1 MAPFTLRI
9 AVSPTEPGRYEA
21 EVSLLQGESV
31 EARAT
36 AGFDF
41 HIRAE
46 DHQLLRWYWEDF
58 LECPLPPR
66 DAEAAR
72 AVERLS
78 AIGAELFSWIFG
90 GAETQKVWK
99 QILPQLAQ
107 NRIEVVTPPVLG
119 CSFLPWELMRD
130 PETGTALAADSGA
143 FVRKPP
149 KQPLV
154 GNDATPDDGPLRVLL
169 VASRP
174 PLAPHVP
181 FRSTAHWLVDNLTA
195 DPRQPVILEL
205 LRPPTFAQLHNVLLE
220 AEAIGQPYH
229 VLQIDGFGVFA
240 DIDLKGMPAC
250 LREDLSK
257 HLCAQVLPGSHGYI
271 LFNNPTAEGSL
282 QLVDGRSLGALMVE
296 ARVPSLVLN
305 SCRAS
310 SSALAGTAA
319 VPNAVSQTEVFHSLA
334 DDVMQEGVESVLHL
348 PFNIDTETS
357 AQFLLKTYSWLGQG
371 LSLGQTVNQQRKRLQ
386 RHARRQIAYGPAEVQ
401 DWPTPVV
408 YEANPHRLVKG
419 VRISSPSPGEAQRRP
434 SAPDFVYANAALQ
447 PTPGFWGMEET
458 LLEMDSVW
466 HTHSIILLQGGPG
479 SGKSALAAEFA
490 RWCKKTGGVDGPVLY
505 TSFEQ
510 YQPLATLL
518 DQLAGV
524 FWEALDK
531 AGYRW
536 ETLSSDDRIEVAL
549 HVLHRVPVL
558 WIWDSIERIS
568 DPQGPR
574 WSVERRE
581 DLMEFLQH
589 AEATPARFVLI
600 SREHEGGW
608 LEDLSVR
615 IKVPPLAMRERL
627 RLARHVVEQQGGA
640 LQRLEDWSP
649 LLEYSQGNP
658 LVVRCLAAYAASED
672 LRTRAQAQD
681 LVERIRA
688 LEVPADTATGDGL
701 EEPLRATIQYI
712 LRHAFRRGERKLLA
726 LLHLFRRTVSKPV
739 FLKLGMTPWE
749 AEKNEVNE
757 PNDIPDLTEVFG
769 SRLLERAAA
778 QGLLEDK
785 GNGLYTIH
793 PVLPP
798 FLEKLFKK
806 YYSISEKGKPRAPQG
821 SSAQRHPVDEGT
833 AQTRNQ
839 DPQADERALAED
851 DDEPA
856 PAARTS
862 VDQMTLASLRARK
875 RDDAKCAKKAF
886 AVVLHQFADHCF
898 REYENGNTDTTADL
912 DAFEANLLFA
922 IDLAR
927 QNEWWDLAAGPVRGL
942 GTLYQAGGRIARLKD
957 LVDRFHPHC
966 AEKGSREALPG
977 RESFWRALTGIAAR
991 LARARNRLHTAEAY
1005 ESLCAQWDRLQ
1016 AEPYLSL
1023 PSEQLGDEESRAVR
1037 TLAESLY
1044 RLGEILRRQGF
1055 ESSAVD
1061 DEAMQLREK
1070 LKETRVAAAWA
1081 RDLGQHYTEILAIRN
1096 LVTAERWLRH
1106 SLELTGPDDR
1116 AGKAECL
1123 ALLGRVSWE
1132 RFNEARQANHPE
1144 RDLIR
1149 HLSSARKYFQRA
1161 LVQDS
1166 PENHGSLSRHNQQ
1179 LGHVCY
1185 AMGDLDR
1192 ALPYYRECIRHAEL
1206 EGSRIR
1212 AAHARFDLAIALR
1225 DSGRLEMARRYALEA
1240 ARDFESLGDAEG
1252 GRGMIDRARRLVE
1265 LIERSVPNS
1274 GVRGATASYED
1285 SASISMQD
1293 R

>member
-1 MAPFTLRI
+1 M
-9 AVSPTEPGRYEA
+9 SPAEPGRYEA

-31 EARAT
+31 ESRAT
-36 AGFDF
+36 ASFAF
-41 HIRAE
+41 HVRAE
-46 DHQLLRWYWEDF
+46 DRQLLRWYWEDF

-66 DAEAAR
+66 DADAAR
-72 AVERLS
+72 AAERLT

-90 GAETQKVWK
+90 GAETQKLWK
-99 QILPQLAQ
+99 QFVPQLSQ
-107 NRIEVVTPPVLG
+107 NRIELVTPPAPG
-119 CSFLPWELMRD
+119 CLFLPWELMRD
-130 PETGTALAADSGA
+130 PETGLALASDSGA
-143 FVRKPP
+143 FVRKPA

-154 GNDATPDDGPLRVLL
+154 AMEVAPDDGPLRVLL

-174 PLAPHVP
+174 PLAPHLP
-181 FRSTAHWLVDNLTA
+181 FRSTAHWLIDNLAA
-195 DPRQPVILEL
+195 DARHPVSVEL

-240 DIDLKGMPAC
+240 DIETKGIPANVGS
-250 LREDLSK
+250 DLSR
-257 HLCAQVLPGSHGYI
+257 HICTQVLPEAHGYM
-271 LFNNPTAEGSL
+271 LFNNPTAEGSM
-282 QLVDGRSLGALMVE
+282 QLVDGRSLGALMRE
-296 ARVPSLVLN
+296 AQVPSLVLN
-305 SCRAS
+305 SCRAA
-310 SSALAGTAA
+310 SSAAGGVVAPPDVA
-319 VPNAVSQTEVFHSLA
+319 SQAEVFHSVA
-334 DDVMQEGVESVLHL
+334 DDAMQEGVESVLHL
-348 PFNIDTETS
+348 PFNVDLETS

-371 LSLGQTVNQQRKRLQ
+371 LPLGQTVNQQRKRLQ
-386 RHARRQIAYGPAEVQ
+386 RHPRRQIAYGPAQLQ

-408 YEANPHRLVKG
+408 YEATAQRLVKG
-419 VRISSPSPGEAQRRP
+419 VRVAPPSGEAQRP
-434 SAPDFVYANAALQ
+434 KTPDLVYANAPLQ
-447 PTPGFWGMEET
+447 PAAGFWGMEET

-479 SGKSALAAEFA
+479 MGKSALAAEFA
-490 RWCKKTGGVDGPVLY
+490 RWCRKTGGVDGPVLY

-536 ETLSSDDRIEVAL
+536 ETLSSSDRIDVAL

-568 DPQGPR
+568 DPEGPR

-589 AEATPARFVLI
+589 AEATPARFVLV
-600 SREHEGGW
+600 SRQHEGSW

-615 IKVPPLAMRERL
+615 IQVPPLAMRERL
-627 RLARHVVEQQGGA
+627 RLARHVVEGQGGS

-649 LLEYSQGNP
+649 LLEYSRGNP
-658 LVVRCLAAYAASED
+658 LVVRCLAAFVASED
-672 LRTRAQAQD
+672 LRTRTQAQN
-681 LVERIRA
+681 LVEQIRA
-688 LEVPADTATGDGL
+688 LEISGESAPKDGL
-701 EEPLRATIQYI
+701 EEPLRATIQFI
-712 LRHAFRRGERKLLA
+712 LQNAFRRGERKLLA
-726 LLHLFRRTVSKPV
+726 LLHLFKRTVSKPV

-749 AEKNEVNE
+749 VERNEAAEANEV
-757 PNDIPDLTEVFG
+757 PDLTEVFG

-785 GNGLYTIH
+785 GNGLFAIH

-806 YYSISEKGKPRAPQG
+806 YYAVFDKPKKRAAGVPSPQLHE
-821 SSAQRHPVDEGT
+821 ADDEALT
-833 AQTRNQ
+833 ASQ
-839 DPQADERALAED
+839 DAAEARAQADE

-856 PAARTS
+856 APRTP
-862 VDQMTLASLRARK
+862 VDQMTLSTLLARK
-875 RDDAKCAKKAF
+875 MDAVKCVKKSF
-886 AVVLHQFADHCF
+886 GVVLNQFADRCF
-898 REYENGNTDTTADL
+898 RESESGNSDTIADL

-927 QNEWWDLAAGPVRGL
+927 ENEWWDLAAGPVRGL
-942 GTLYQAGGRIARLKD
+942 GALYQGTGRIARLKD
-957 LVDRFHPHC
+957 MVDRFYPHC
-966 AEKGSREALPG
+966 ADKSSREPLPG
-977 RESFWRALTGIAAR
+977 REAFWRALTGIAAR
-991 LARARNRLHTAEAY
+991 LARARQRLHTAEAY
-1005 ESLCAQWDRLQ
+1005 EVLCAQWDRQQ
-1016 AEPYLSL
+1016 AEPYLSM
-1023 PSEQLGDEESRAVR
+1023 PTEQLGEEESRAVR
-1037 TLAESLY
+1037 TLAESLF

-1055 ESSAVD
+1055 ESSDVDEEAVR
-1061 DEAMQLREK
+1061 LREK
-1070 LKETRVAAAWA
+1070 LRDTRPAAKWA
-1081 RDLGQHYTEILAIRN
+1081 RELGQHYAEILAVRN

-1106 SLELTGPDDR
+1106 SLELTDPEDR
-1116 AGKAECL
+1116 AGKAACL
-1123 ALLGRVSWE
+1123 ALLGQVAWE

-1149 HLSSARKYFQRA
+1149 HLSSARKYYQRA

-1166 PENHGSLSRHNQQ
+1166 PEDHSSLSRHNQQ

-1206 EGSRIR
+1206 EGSKIR

-1225 DSGRLEMARRYALEA
+1225 DSGRLEMARRYAIEA
-1240 ARDFESLGDAEG
+1240 ARDFEGLGDAEP
-1252 GRGMIDRARRLVE
+1252 GMIDRARRLVD
-1265 LIERSVPNS
+1265 LIERHVTNG
-1274 GVRGATASYED
+1274 GVRTAAAASYD
-1285 SASISMQD
+1285 DGAAISAQD